1 MLYLR
6 SSAFFAFFVFS
17 TILYSA
23 LSILIFPL
31 KFEHRYAVLTSWADL
46 NLWWLKRTCK
56 LGFRV
61 EGLENVPDRP
71 SVIMSNHQS
80 TWETLALKAFFPPMS
95 WVVKRELM
103 WVPFFGWA
111 LAMAQPIA
119 LNRGSGQKAVD
130 QLLRQA
136 RQRLQKGRW
145 IIIFPEGT
153 RVAPGEKKRYK
164 TGGAIVSSRLQVPAV
179 PVAHNA
185 GLFWR
190 RRQFIKYPGTVTV
203 CIGPPVYPNAK
214 TPAQINAEIKAW
226 INARLEEICVT
237 EPNQTGTDERNIV

>member
-6 SSAFFAFFVFS
+6 SSAFFIVFVLS
-17 TILYSA
+17 TIIYSS
-23 LSILIFPL
+23 LGILTFPL
-31 KFEHRYAVLTSWADL
+31 RYRHRYILLTSWADL

-56 LGFRV
+56 LDFRV
-61 EGLENVPDRP
+61 VGLENIPNRP

-80 TWETLALKAFFPPMS
+80 TWETLALKKFFPPMA

-103 WVPFFGWA
+103 WVPFFGWG

-119 LNRGSGQKAVD
+119 LNRASGQKAVD

-136 RQRLQKGRW
+136 RQRLEKGRW

-153 RVAPGEKKRYK
+153 RVAAGQKKRYK
-164 TGGAIVSSRLQVPAV
+164 LGGAIVSSRMQVPAV

-190 RRQFIKYPGTVTV
+190 RRQFVKRPGTITV
-203 CIGPPVYPNAK
+203 HIGPPVYPK
-214 TPAQINAEIKAW
+214 DKSPAQINAEIKTW
-226 INARLEEICVT
+226 IESKLEEICISAA
-237 EPNQTGTDERNIV
+237 N